1 MSFLLKM
8 VRTLFS
14 FIDKAIYSLISL
26 FYELLMYL
34 ANLDLFGMSTISTSN
49 TSLTANNPILKFSN
63 RIYALLGIF
72 MLFRISFSILQY
84 MINPDDFSDKG
95 KGFGKLITNVLVS
108 LVLIV
113 TVPLIFQKAYEV
125 QKIVLNENLL
135 GKLILGVNDN
145 GNNSKSTNKQMAK
158 DLEFLV
164 YASLMPV
171 NENAVSECKDSPV
184 LGTKAMAQNDE
195 CLNSLSNALGDDS
208 GELNKVFKTD
218 DEGSNRDFGAFG
230 TLLNAVGDDDEFV
243 FEYYVVLTTFAGGFI
258 AVMMVSFCLDVAVR
272 IIKLAFLEIIAPIP
286 VISYMDPSQSSKD
299 GMLSKWAKECFS
311 TFLSLFIRIAII
323 YFAFYLIDLVVSTC
337 LVSNGTAVYLNE
349 DAPTGLMAILVQV
362 SVIFGILYFTKEFP
376 KLLESI
382 FGLKASGTLNFERIN
397 KIKGAAL
404 GGAMGFGMGVAGAA
418 TGAGVFS
425 PVTDT
430 LSGITGGYSGQK
442 ISELNKKISTRN
454 IDMRNA
460 ISNGSTLRGRMAA
473 RISAVTGTQGALGK
487 LEDKKRILE
496 NDVHQAEAKVAP
508 VKKRMDARNEIKS
521 KMEAA
526 RSRATEEA
534 KKSSY
539 YVDRMNQVQEMRI
552 RSNNATDI
560 KSRTNLIRRA
570 NDMENEINSWAKSDG
585 ADKWIKQNGNTD
597 LEYRRSMQAAA
608 IANSKLNKDEQIGNV
623 YDVAASY
630 SSYKNE
636 SNNLSSANMV
646 DENSILAEQ
655 NIIDNSKSELEQIDT
670 EHRKEE
676 SNYMVTGTKSGG
688 TRVKNITPD
697 PRAGEHPG
705 GHHDGGPF
713 GPMPGGHMH

>member
-1 MSFLLKM
+1 MSMVMSLFGKM

-14 FIDKAIYSLISL
+14 ILDKAVYSLISL

-34 ANLDLFGMSTISTSN
+34 ANLDLFGMSKISISDT
-49 TSLTANNPILKFSN
+49 TLTADNPILKFSN

-125 QKIVLNENLL
+125 QKVVLNENLL

-171 NENAVSECKDSPV
+171 NENVVSECKDSPV
-184 LGTKAMAQNDE
+184 LGTKAMAQNDS
-195 CLNSLSNALGDDS
+195 CLKALADDLGDDS

-218 DEGSNRDFGAFG
+218 DSGSNRDFGAFG
-230 TLLNAVGDDDEFV
+230 TLLNATVDDEFV
-243 FEYYVVLTTFAGGFI
+243 FDYHFLLTTVAGGFI

-349 DAPTGLMAILVQV
+349 DTPTGLMELLVQIL
-362 SVIFGILYFTKEFP
+362 VIFGILYFANEVP

-382 FGLKASGTLNFERIN
+382 FGIKSGNMTFSPLKKLNESPFVSGALGFG
-397 KIKGAAL
+397 GAAI
-404 GGAMGFGMGVAGAA
+404 GGFAANTIAGVSNFGKSVDDRKKEMEKELEKKYQENVTKINNSKTLSADNRKKALEQA
-418 TGAGVFS
+418 KTEYDRKLKRNFKFAPWLAGAGVARSMVGGTVSAGFR
-425 PVTDT
+425 
-430 LSGITGGYSGQK
+430 GGYSGFK
-442 ISELNKKISTRN
+442 NKDFLK
-454 IDMRNA
+454 
-460 ISNGSTLRGRMAA
+460 GRHEG
-473 RISAVTGTQGALGK
+473 RIA
-487 LEDKKRILE
+487 
-496 NDVHQAEAKVAP
+496 
-508 VKKRMDARNEIKS
+508 
-521 KMEAA
+521 
-526 RSRATEEA
+526 
-534 KKSSY
+534 
-539 YVDRMNQVQEMRI
+539 
-552 RSNNATDI
+552 SNNARNNRDTRQGAGYGVTDQF
-560 KSRTNLIRRA
+560 KDWVNVYAGVKNKAGGMGQMDEENKQMQRDSENYKLREHATRDAMA
-570 NDMENEINSWAKSDG
+570 NMIAKSLVSVDTMESFMFETVKDAEGNMITDSVTGKPLYKKYDDDG
-585 ADKWIKQNGNTD
+585 KPCVNTWD
-597 LEYRRSMQAAA
+597 EIDQAQAKSLGITEEFYR
-608 IANSKLNKDEQIGNV
+608 
-623 YDVAASY
+623 SY
-630 SSYKNE
+630 SSSE
-636 SNNLSSANMV
+636 QSALSDDA
-646 DENSILAEQ
+646 SIEK
-655 NIIDNSKSELEQIDT
+655 I
-670 EHRKEE
+670 RKEIKKRE
-676 SNYMVTGTKSGG
+676 DVLNLKE
-688 TRVKNITPD
+688 KK
-697 PRAGEHPG
+697 
-705 GHHDGGPF
+705 
-713 GPMPGGHMH
+713 

>member
-382 FGLKASGTLNFERIN
+382 FGIKLSGSLNFDRIKGMGKAVWGFSGAAVGGAIGGGLANAIAGASDLKRVVKENVDSDETYAKNVERIN
-397 KIKGAAL
+397 NANHFSAKDRTKALNKAKREAYGRAAFDTAFSSNTAKFIGSVIGGTASGGVRGGVSGFKSKDKDVIKGAHE
-404 GGAMGFGMGVAGAA
+404 GKMGAVIARNNRD
-418 TGAGVFS
+418 TRQGAGY
-425 PVTDT
+425 
-430 LSGITGGYSGQK
+430 GILEQAKDKVNVWAGVKNKTGGVGQ
-442 ISELNKKISTRN
+442 
-454 IDMRNA
+454 
-460 ISNGSTLRGRMAA
+460 
-473 RISAVTGTQGALGK
+473 
-487 LEDKKRILE
+487 
-496 NDVHQAEAKVAP
+496 
-508 VKKRMDARNEIKS
+508 MDQEIKQMKRDS
-521 KMEAA
+521 ENFSL
-526 RSRATEEA
+526 REHATRDA
-534 KKSSY
+534 
-539 YVDRMNQVQEMRI
+539 M
-552 RSNNATDI
+552 
-560 KSRTNLIRRA
+560 A
-570 NDMENEINSWAKSDG
+570 NM
-585 ADKWIKQNGNTD
+585 
-597 LEYRRSMQAAA
+597 
-608 IANSKLNKDEQIGNV
+608 IANSPVSVGTMESFMFETVKDDKGNTV
-623 YDVAASY
+623 LDPVTGGIIYKKYD
-630 SSYKNE
+630 
-636 SNNLSSANMV
+636 
-646 DENSILAEQ
+646 
-655 NIIDNSKSELEQIDT
+655 DNSVPTVKTWDEIDQDEASRLGITEDFYTKYSTAEYSALSDDAAIEKIRSETKKREDVINLKKEQ
-670 EHRKEE
+670 K
-676 SNYMVTGTKSGG
+676 
-688 TRVKNITPD
+688 
-697 PRAGEHPG
+697 
-705 GHHDGGPF
+705 
-713 GPMPGGHMH
+713 